1 VQLSLLNF
9 PSLVSNTAAAVQSK
23 CSKLLNLTV
32 GSVLRSIIEAF
43 ASTGLWI
50 QYLIVQVWAGCRL
63 STSTGTD
70 VDTFV
75 GDFSLTR
82 LPALPS
88 SGTCTFGRFSISTAV
103 AVMPYFNADGS
114 VNTAGAQ
121 VLTADLTTTFGVSTN
136 TAHPLWYPSLGGYLI
151 PIGVPS
157 ADLPVTALVAG
168 SAGNIQAQTI
178 ALLAGSGVPGIDTVT
193 NAAPFQNGQ
202 DPETDDALKV
212 RFANY
217 INTRSRGT
225 TAAVEYAI
233 SSVQQG
239 LSSSLVENSDA
250 SGNYDPGHFIVTIDD
265 GTGNPPASLIS
276 AVYAAIDAVRPIGS
290 RFAVFGPVDVM
301 VTVSMTI
308 TVGPSGNK
316 SILIGTVQ
324 NAVLD
329 YIDALPIGAILPWS
343 RLAQIAFD
351 ADPSITNVSQI
362 ALNGTVADV
371 VAPANGVIKAASVA
385 IN

>member
-9 PSLVSNTAAAVQSK
+9 PSLVSNTAASVQSK

-43 ASTGLWI
+43 ASTGLWL
-50 QYLIVQVWAGCRL
+50 QYLIVQVWSGCRL

-88 SGTCTFGRFSISTAV
+88 SGTCTFGRFSVSTTV
-103 AVMPYFNADGS
+103 AVVPYFNADGS
-114 VNTAGAQ
+114 VNPAGAQ
-121 VLTADLTTTFGVSTN
+121 ALTADLTTTFGVSTN
-136 TAHPLWYPSLGGYLI
+136 TAHPLWYVSLGAYLI
-151 PIGVPS
+151 PIGVAS

-202 DPETDDALKV
+202 DPETDDALKA
-212 RFANY
+212 RFTNY

-225 TAAVEYAI
+225 PAAVEYAI
-233 SSVQQG
+233 TSVQQG
-239 LSSSLVENSDA
+239 LSYSLVENSDA
-250 SGNYDPGHFIVTIDD
+250 AGDYTPGHFTVTIDD
-265 GTGNPPASLIS
+265 GSGNPPASLIS

-290 RFAVFGPVDVM
+290 TFGVLGPVDVM

-308 TVGPSGNK
+308 TVGPAGNK
-316 SILIGTVQ
+316 SAIVGNVQ
-324 NAVLD
+324 NAVID
-329 YIDALPIGAILPWS
+329 YIDALTIGASLPWS
-343 RLAQIAFD
+343 RLAQIAYA
-351 ADPSITNVSQI
+351 ADPNITNVSQI
-362 ALNGTVADV
+362 MLNGGVADV
-371 VAPANGVIKAASVA
+371 IAPSNGVIKAATVA